1 MSYKF
6 YPQLGSKCHQRAQAQ
21 VPICVVTT
29 LDHSQLLFAH
39 VPVGSGGSTWVVQS
53 ASCSIQRFWN
63 SSTAT
68 IKVTCEALEPNYF
81 APPLPLISNP
91 EDNIIHPIGPEDN
104 ICIWMGYVDSLFTK
118 GEDLVQ
124 LMEGN
129 KPNLMRVFVGVVDTV
144 GLTGTDAGFN
154 YTFQCRDRVRYL
166 METTV
171 SLSPF
176 DLKNDREYMNLA
188 LGGTNSVVARS
199 QMILRLA
206 QLGIGH
212 VQLGTD
218 KKEVKV
224 INGLKIESGLIK
236 DLGEITKAE
245 NTSIISADFGNKAAM
260 PPPDYFYNYADRP
273 LASDTKT
280 KNLDLSPHPKFNI
293 ITSRLPF
300 STESV
305 AKEYTIEQQIPI
317 EIIKWLSNQEAY
329 PTEVF
334 SSPQDGDFYYIP
346 RASDLSGLA
355 DPKRF
360 YRTYY
365 YRYQPPGLG
374 ESQTLD
380 PIAETYP
387 SLKLDT
393 GLDPKATKL
402 ELDFTAPFRQLP
414 DWAVG
419 IINWREEFTTNAMF
433 TNYLIAN
440 NSPNSTKDGNV
451 TLMSMAARPPFLSG
465 RSIAGRNKYIIDE
478 TINNR
483 QEAIAVGVQMA
494 RIHSKETRTA
504 AMTILGD
511 PSLIPGE
518 VVQVVGSPLHRE
530 LGTLEALIAERFGL
544 IDYLRREQI
553 SYDDTLTKIKGYDRD
568 NEKVQAVNGGNGVYN
583 LGNEFQ
589 PLSGKALG
597 TAGGTDI
604 AGALGGSPVALG
616 ACTQKDRGIVI
627 QEGVPLNTKLPDNVP
642 VKSASSQGTP
652 ATIVPTATS
661 APTGIG
667 TGGSSSTA
675 SQSGMVYPLSV
686 GARVSSDFG
695 RRNLGYGSK
704 NHKGIDLACP
714 VGTAVVAAL
723 AGKVTVSTTGVDGYG
738 QVIYIDHGNGLETR
752 YGHLH
757 TRAVQAGQDVATG
770 QAIATSG
777 GATSDPV
784 ALRGT
789 SGGAHLHFEIRENGK
804 AVKPSYMIFSLGNT
818 ASAKTIADRLRA
830 VGAGGGE
837 KPAPAATT
845 PDVPA
850 VQVPATKKEDKP
862 ASKPTSYRSEII
874 VTRTNK
880 LQLIEAAS
888 FKVLELTLYDS
899 NGNPRFTTEVVTG
912 KKDKQVFGSV
922 ETPDRTALPYGKYTI
937 SYEDK
942 GSAATPSSGDTFW
955 YVLISRGWNAT
966 LRGKVD
972 TFDLEGDLHF
982 LKQADFPL
990 FAAQFKQAP
999 PKFLTFVN
1007 ASADVVPATPAP
1019 TASSTAASSTPADA
1033 TATAAETETPSTLAP
1048 TEFKVDQYEDYP
1060 DEAWKKS
1067 HFTQEP
1073 QSLFRVDAVRHDFNA
1088 VGRSLGYSVEV
1099 VLMPITG

>member
-29 LDHSQLLFAH
+29 LDHTQLLFAH

-53 ASCSIQRFWN
+53 ASCSVQRFWN

-118 GEDLVQ
+118 GEDLIK
-124 LMEGN
+124 LMEGD

-166 METTV
+166 METAV

-199 QMILRLA
+199 EMILRLA

-212 VQLGTD
+212 VQLGKD
-218 KKEVKV
+218 EKEVKV
-224 INGLKIESGLIK
+224 INGLRIDRGLIK

-245 NTSIISADFGNKAAM
+245 NTSIVSADFGSKVAM
-260 PPPDYFYNYADRP
+260 PPADYFYNYDKRP
-273 LASDTKT
+273 LAADTKT
-280 KNLDLSPHPKFNI
+280 KTLDLSPHPKFNI

-317 EIIKWLSNQEAY
+317 DIIKWLSNQEAY

-334 SSPQDGDFYYIP
+334 SSHQDGDLYYVP

-374 ESQTLD
+374 EAQTLD
-380 PIAETYP
+380 PMAKTYP
-387 SLKLDT
+387 NVKIDS
-393 GLDPKATKL
+393 GLAPDAAKL
-402 ELDFTAPFRQLP
+402 ELDFTAPFRQMP

-440 NSPNSTKDGNV
+440 NAPNSTKDGNV
-451 TLMSMAARPPFLSG
+451 TLMSMAARPPFLAG

-518 VVQVVGSPLHRE
+518 IVQVVGSPLHRE

-544 IDYLRREQI
+544 VDYLKREHI
-553 SYDDTLTKIKGYDRD
+553 AYDDALTKIKGYDKD
-568 NEKVQAVNGGNGVYN
+568 NEKVQAVNGGDKVDSP
-583 LGNEFQ
+583 GNQFQ
-589 PLSGKALG
+589 SLKDKPNA
-597 TAGGTDI
+597 TIGGTSI

-616 ACTQKDRGIVI
+616 ACTQKDRGSII
-627 QEGVPLNTKLPDNVP
+627 QEGIPSNTKLPTSVP
-642 VKSASSQGTP
+642 VKSASSDGTAANTTP
-652 ATIVPTATS
+652 A

-667 TGGSSSTA
+667 TGGSSTTA
-675 SQSGMVYPLSV
+675 SQSGMVYPLQVGGPVTSV
-686 GARVSSDFG
+686 V
-695 RRNLGYGSK
+695 GYRDIGPIGSK
-704 NHKGIDLACP
+704 NHG
-714 VGTAVVAAL
+714 GTDIAVPTGTVVVAAL
-723 AGKVTVSTTGVDGYG
+723 GGKVTIAQKGFGKLG
-738 QVIYIDHGNGLETR
+738 QAIRIEHGNNLATR

-757 TRAVQAGQDVATG
+757 TTTVAVGQEVATG
-770 QAIATSG
+770 QAI
-777 GATSDPV
+777 
-784 ALRGT
+784 GT
-789 SGGAHLHFEIRENGK
+789 SGGGGGDPYELRGSSTGDHLHFEVRENDK
-804 AVKPSYMIFSLGNT
+804 TVPPTYMIFSYGST
-818 ASAKTIADRLRA
+818 PSKDAIANRLKV
-830 VGAGGGE
+830 VGAAASSAT
-837 KPAPAATT
+837 PTPAATT
-845 PDVPA
+845 PAVPA
-850 VQVPATKKEDKP
+850 TQVPATKEEGKP
-862 ASKPTSYRSEII
+862 AAKPAAYRKQVILKPTSRQDSNGTKI
-874 VTRTNK
+874 
-880 LQLIEAAS
+880 
-888 FKVLELTLYDS
+888 LELKLYDS
-899 NGNPRFTTEVVTG
+899 NGNPVFSGDVTPTLKTQKEFTQLKSTTQPFLSTYRIEV
-912 KKDKQVFGSV
+912 QFWSQ
-922 ETPDRTALPYGKYTI
+922 PDDTANRGKYNFTLIDPGYIFSLYATI
-937 SYEDK
+937 KAEKKPAEPGFVFINYADLDK
-942 GSAATPSSGDTFW
+942 FYTAYKKVEP
-955 YVLISRGWNAT
+955 AT
-966 LRGKVD
+966 LSLVGSDGTVVNSGAQTD
-972 TFDLEGDLHF
+972 NA
-982 LKQADFPL
+982 QATT
-990 FAAQFKQAP
+990 AAGEAA
-999 PKFLTFVN
+999 N
-1007 ASADVVPATPAP
+1007 AP
-1019 TASSTAASSTPADA
+1019 TTP
-1033 TATAAETETPSTLAP
+1033 AP
-1048 TEFKVDQYEDYP
+1048 TEFKVDKYEDYP

-1067 HFTQEP
+1067 HFSQEP

>member
-29 LDHSQLLFAH
+29 LDHTQLLFAH

-53 ASCSIQRFWN
+53 ASCSVQRFWN

-118 GEDLVQ
+118 GEDLIK
-124 LMEGN
+124 LMEGD
-129 KPNLMRVFVGVVDTV
+129 KPNLMRVFVGVVDTI

-154 YTFQCRDRVRYL
+154 YTFQCRDRMRYL
-166 METTV
+166 METAV

-176 DLKNDREYMNLA
+176 DLKNDHEYMNLA

-199 QMILRLA
+199 EMILRLA

-212 VQLGTD
+212 VQLGKD
-218 KKEVKV
+218 EKEVKV
-224 INGLKIESGLIK
+224 INGLRINRGLIK

-245 NTSIISADFGNKAAM
+245 NTSIVSADFGSKVAM
-260 PPPDYFYNYADRP
+260 PPADYFYNYDDRL
-273 LASDTKT
+273 LAAETRT
-280 KNLDLSPHPKFNI
+280 REKNLDLSPHPKFNI

-317 EIIKWLSNQEAY
+317 DIIKWLSNQEAY

-334 SSPQDGDFYYIP
+334 SSHQDGDLYYVP

-374 ESQTLD
+374 EAQLLD
-380 PIAETYP
+380 PIAKTYP
-387 SLKLDT
+387 NVKIET
-393 GLDPKATKL
+393 GLAKEAQGL

-440 NSPNSTKDGNV
+440 NSPNSNKDGNV
-451 TLMSMAARPPFLSG
+451 TLMSMAARPPFLAG
-465 RSIAGRNKYIIDE
+465 RSIAGRNKYVIDE

-483 QEAIAVGVQMA
+483 QEALAVGMQMA

-518 VVQVVGSPLHRE
+518 IVQVVGSPLHRE

-544 IDYLRREQI
+544 VDYLKREQI
-553 SYDDTLTKIKGYDRD
+553 AYNDTLTKIKGYDKD
-568 NEKVQAVNGGNGVYN
+568 NEKVQAVNGGDKVDSS
-583 LGNEFQ
+583 GNQFQ
-589 PLSGKALG
+589 SLTDKPNA
-597 TAGGTDI
+597 TVGGTNI
-604 AGALGGSPVALG
+604 AGALGGSPVALA
-616 ACTQKDRGIVI
+616 ACTQKDRGSII
-627 QEGVPLNTKLPDNVP
+627 QEGIPLNTKLPTSVP
-642 VKSASSQGTP
+642 VKSASSDG
-652 ATIVPTATS
+652 TATTTT

-667 TGGSSSTA
+667 TGGSSTTA
-675 SQSGMVYPLSV
+675 SQSGMVYPLAVGGRVTSEV
-686 GARVSSDFG
+686 GARDIGPV
-695 RRNLGYGSK
+695 GSK
-704 NHKGIDLACP
+704 NHG
-714 VGTAVVAAL
+714 GTDIGVPTGTVVVAAL
-723 AGKVTVSTTGVDGYG
+723 AGKVTIAQKGFGKLG
-738 QVIYIDHGNGLETR
+738 QAIRIEHGNNLATR

-757 TRAVQAGQDVATG
+757 TISVAVGQEVATG
-770 QAIATSG
+770 QAIGTSG
-777 GATSDPV
+777 GGGGDPYE
-784 ALRGT
+784 LRGSST
-789 SGGAHLHFEIRENGK
+789 GAHLHFEVRENDK
-804 AVKPSYMIFSLGNT
+804 IVKPSYMIFSLGNT
-818 ASAKTIADRLRA
+818 PSKDTIANRLKVAGASAASAT
-830 VGAGGGE
+830 
-837 KPAPAATT
+837 PTPAATT
-845 PDVPA
+845 PAVPA
-850 VQVPATKKEDKP
+850 TQVPATKEEPKSAAATTD
-862 ASKPTSYRSEII
+862 YRKQII
-874 VTRTNK
+874 VTKSNK
-880 LQLIEAAS
+880 LQLVKGKS
-888 FKVLELTLYDS
+888 FKVLDLRLYDS
-899 NGNPRFTTEVVTG
+899 NKNVVFEAEVITGTASNQNFSSKENPDLSAPLSYGDYKITTSPYFLYPKG
-912 KKDKQVFGSV
+912 KKRLGVISSTSSSELAADFSV
-922 ETPDRTALPYGKYTI
+922 GNSFFFVEKKIAQFTEALLKAPTSSFRFLDSNSTSVSASNVAKAKATGAEATGADTAST
-937 SYEDK
+937 
-942 GSAATPSSGDTFW
+942 AVQTATPT
-955 YVLISRGWNAT
+955 T
-966 LRGKVD
+966 
-972 TFDLEGDLHF
+972 
-982 LKQADFPL
+982 
-990 FAAQFKQAP
+990 P
-999 PKFLTFVN
+999 P
-1007 ASADVVPATPAP
+1007 
-1019 TASSTAASSTPADA
+1019 
-1033 TATAAETETPSTLAP
+1033 P
-1048 TEFKVDQYEDYP
+1048 TEFKVDKYEDYP

-1067 HFTQEP
+1067 HFSQEP

>member
-29 LDHSQLLFAH
+29 LDHTQLLFAH

-68 IKVTCEALEPNYF
+68 IKVTCEALEGNYF
-81 APPLPLISNP
+81 APPLPLISNS

-104 ICIWMGYVDSLFTK
+104 ICIWLGYVDNLFIK
-118 GEDLVQ
+118 GEDLIQ
-124 LMEGN
+124 LMEGDR
-129 KPNLMRVFVGVVDTV
+129 PSLMRVFVGVVDTV

-212 VQLGTD
+212 VQLGSD
-218 KKEVKV
+218 EKEVKV
-224 INGLKIESGLIK
+224 INGLKIERGLIK

-260 PPPDYFYNYADRP
+260 PPPDYFYNYDDQP
-273 LASDTKT
+273 LAADTKT
-280 KNLDLSPHPKFNI
+280 KNLDLSPNPKFNI

-317 EIIKWLSNQEAY
+317 DIIKWLSNQEAY

-374 ESQTLD
+374 AAVTLD
-380 PIAETYP
+380 PIAKNYP
-387 SLKLDT
+387 NISLDSGFSSK
-393 GLDPKATKL
+393 GTKL

-414 DWAVG
+414 DWAQG

-451 TLMSMAARPPFLSG
+451 TLMSMSARPPFLSG

-518 VVQVVGSPLHRE
+518 IVQVVGSPLHRE
-530 LGTLEALIAERFGL
+530 LGTLEALVAERSGL
-544 IDYLRREQI
+544 IDYLKREQI
-553 SYDDTLTKIKGYDRD
+553 GYDDTLTKIKGYDRD

-583 LGNEFQ
+583 PGNEFQ

-597 TAGGTDI
+597 TAGGTNI

-616 ACTQKDRGIVI
+616 ACTQKDRGIII
-627 QEGVPLNTKLPDNVP
+627 QENVALNTKLPDNVP
-642 VKSASSQGTP
+642 VKSASSDGTVITTLP
-652 ATIVPTATS
+652 STPVS
-661 APTGIG
+661 NAPTGIG
-667 TGGSSSTA
+667 TGGVSTTA
-675 SQSGMVYPLSV
+675 SQSGMVYPLTVGFNVTSV
-686 GARVSSDFG
+686 VGY
-695 RRNLGYGSK
+695 RNIGPVGSK
-704 NHKGIDLACP
+704 NHGGVDIGCP
-714 VGTAVVAAL
+714 TGTPVVAAL
-723 AGKVTVSTTGVDGYG
+723 AGKVTMAQKGVGKLG
-738 QVIYIDHGNGLETR
+738 QAIRIEHGNNLVTR
-752 YGHLH
+752 YGHLQ
-757 TRAVQAGQDVATG
+757 TISVAVGQEVATG
-770 QAIATSG
+770 QVIATSG
-777 GATSDPV
+777 GAKTAPYE
-784 ALRGT
+784 LRGSST
-789 SGGAHLHFEIRENGK
+789 GDHLHFEVIENGK
-804 AVKPSYMIFSLGNT
+804 KVQPSYMIFSIGSKPT
-818 ASAKTIADRLRA
+818 AKIISDRLKA
-830 VGAGGGE
+830 VGASS
-837 KPAPAATT
+837 KAAVTPAPIT
-845 PDVPA
+845 PPVPIL
-850 VQVPATKKEDKP
+850 QVPATKDESKP
-862 ASKPTSYRSEII
+862 ATIISTQYRSEII

-880 LQLIEAAS
+880 LQLIEGAS
-888 FKVLELTLYDS
+888 FKVLDLTLYDS

-912 KKDKQVFGSV
+912 LKNKQIFGTP
-922 ETPDRTALPYGKYTI
+922 ETPDRTAIPYGKYGI
-937 SYEDK
+937 S
-942 GSAATPSSGDTFW
+942 SSGLSAYNLSNKTLSTSLQA
-955 YVLISRGWNAT
+955 VVAISRLQDSLAFV
-966 LRGKVD
+966 K
-972 TFDLEGDLHF
+972 E
-982 LKQADFPL
+982 ADFVL
-990 FAAQFKQAP
+990 FTEQFKQVS
-999 PKFLTFVN
+999 PKFLTFLN
-1007 ASADVVPATPAP
+1007 ATSALAAVTDAPLFTTTP
-1019 TASSTAASSTPADA
+1019 T
-1033 TATAAETETPSTLAP
+1033 P

-1067 HFTQEP
+1067 HFSQEP